1 MTIGS
6 RCTCGYPTDI
16 LSGRE
21 RETLSLY
28 AELESLAKVAE
39 AQSVTL
45 GTIKRRWQNIK
56 DKLGIER
63 GSDEEAVV

>member
-1 MTIGS
+1 MTVGS

-21 RETLSLY
+21 IETLSLY
-28 AELESLAKVAE
+28 AKVGSLSNVAKV
-39 AQSVTL
+39 QNVTL

-56 DKLGIER
+56 DKLGIEK
-63 GSDEEAVV
+63 